1 MLMRMLYSVAKCVAK
16 RNKNK
21 KGNKINHKGIL
32 ATKKVGVSKTKE
44 TYRRSWLGIP
54 DKTNKK

>member
-1 MLMRMLYSVAKCVAK
+1 MDGYSWIMLMRMLYSVAKCVVK

-32 ATKKVGVSKTKE
+32 AALRSKNMAE
-44 TYRRSWLGIP
+44 SRSI
-54 DKTNKK
+54 